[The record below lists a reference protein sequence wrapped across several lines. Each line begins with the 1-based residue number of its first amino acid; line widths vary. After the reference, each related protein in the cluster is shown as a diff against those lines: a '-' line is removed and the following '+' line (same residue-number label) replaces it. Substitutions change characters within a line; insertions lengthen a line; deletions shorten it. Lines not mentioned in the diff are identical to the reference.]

1 MADLTTNINQAISDF
16 GAIKQAIIDKG
27 IDVPDGTPTSI
38 YSELIGNIK
47 INNNK
52 TDIMLSI
59 GYAGLIS
66 PIEDVLISEGTE
78 E

>member
-52 TDIMLSI
+52 TDTMFSI
-59 GYAGLIS
+59 GYAGLIL

>member
-52 TDIMLSI
+52 TDTMLSI
-59 GYAGLIS
+59 GYAGLIL

>member
-52 TDIMLSI
+52 TDIMFSI